1 MMLLLGGVMICIP
14 PTRNNQPNQP
24 KPPSITP
31 PTHTHSVISA
41 FLTDFLHEQR
51 GMSVEGAT
59 ALMFVFGLG
68 CFAGNLAG
76 GILGQVCVCR

>member
-1 MMLLLGGVMICIP
+1 MV
-14 PTRNNQPNQP
+14 
-24 KPPSITP
+24 PSDDAYHNST
-31 PTHTHSVISA
+31 TTSFHSVISA

-51 GMSVEGAT
+51 GMTVAGAT

-76 GILGQVCVCR
+76 GILGQVRFFFH